1 MNKDEIQKLKGEVF
15 YQARKIEKLKKE
27 NQQLIAQLKEMQKDY
42 EFMKKAY
49 NSLKGDD

>member
-1 MNKDEIQKLKGEVF
+1 MIEKFKSLQIQ
-15 YQARKIEKLKKE
+15 IEKLKKE
-27 NQQLIAQLKEMQKDY
+27 NQQLIAQLKEMKKDY